1 MQRDPARAS
10 TEVDL
15 PDAVRKLLAR
25 IETRAALPGLK
36 GSAGAVQKLTRD
48 EGARLQALAAA
59 VLGDPAL
66 SHRLLRSSNAA
77 HFLPTGAGSI
87 ASVQRAIAV
96 LGFDAVH
103 LLSKALRLLEADPGN
118 ASDRLVR
125 HELMRALLAGRLATR
140 LTFDGRR
147 LEEAQLASVFRNLG
161 RLLVAV
167 HLPDDARSIRARVPR
182 NRWPLSAL
190 EQSASRD
197 LLGMDYGHV
206 GAHVARLWGWPEMI
220 RTAMVRKPWPSVR
233 PPDARSRLPWI
244 AQCANDLADLM
255 LETDPQAW
263 ADGCRDLAEASHAAL
278 DLDAKALQD
287 ALSSARQELQ
297 DLVRQVG
304 LEVEQMRPWQASDPV
319 HGHDA
324 PPPAAGAGAVAD
336 AGRDEGADSAALD
349 AAVEAA
355 APSGDAAAPSTPDA
369 QHLTRAALQFTS
381 HLLDRKAR
389 RALPDSALAALHV
402 GLRARRAML
411 WRRRAAGA
419 ALEVVSTL
427 GPSLPPQVSQG
438 WTVDPARGK
447 DLFSRLCASGNVSL
461 IHDASRTDIAPHL
474 PDPFR
479 RHGVARCFMVLPVV
493 AHGRTLGMI
502 FLDRPDHDP
511 FILDGEAMQLVRT
524 LRDQTALAWHGQD

>member
-1 MQRDPARAS
+1 
-10 TEVDL
+10 
-15 PDAVRKLLAR
+15 
-25 IETRAALPGLK
+25 
-36 GSAGAVQKLTRD
+36 
-48 EGARLQALAAA
+48 
-59 VLGDPAL
+59 
-66 SHRLLRSSNAA
+66 
-77 HFLPTGAGSI
+77 
-87 ASVQRAIAV
+87 
-96 LGFDAVH
+96 
-103 LLSKALRLLEADPGN
+103 
-118 ASDRLVR
+118 
-125 HELMRALLAGRLATR
+125 MRALLAGRLATR

>member
-103 LLSKALRLLEADPGN
+103 LLSKALRLLEAGPGN

-319 HGHDA
+319 HSHDA
-324 PPPAAGAGAVAD
+324 PPPAAGAG
-336 AGRDEGADSAALD
+336 
-349 AAVEAA
+349 
-355 APSGDAAAPSTPDA
+355 
-369 QHLTRAALQFTS
+369 
-381 HLLDRKAR
+381 
-389 RALPDSALAALHV
+389 
-402 GLRARRAML
+402 
-411 WRRRAAGA
+411 AGA